1 MRFPK
6 CKGGENMKRV
16 WSAKSS
22 YILLS
27 VVIFLVGCVFL
38 IWPGISLTVLA
49 RVMGAILLLSGI
61 AKLFGYFS
69 NDLYRI
75 AFQFD
80 LAFGILTAAAG
91 MVILIFPQDAAEY
104 LTVLLSIFVI
114 VDALI
119 TVQNSIEARRFG
131 IREWWLLLLGS
142 IAAGVLGVAA
152 LVWPNAANL
161 LLMRITGVALMLDGI
176 QNIAVALLTISH
188 RRH

>member
-6 CKGGENMKRV
+6 YKGGENMKRV
-16 WSAKSS
+16 WIAKSS
-22 YILLS
+22 YILMS

-91 MVILIFPQDAAEY
+91 MVILIFPQDAAE
-104 LTVLLSIFVI
+104 
-114 VDALI
+114 
-119 TVQNSIEARRFG
+119 
-131 IREWWLLLLGS
+131 
-142 IAAGVLGVAA
+142 
-152 LVWPNAANL
+152 
-161 LLMRITGVALMLDGI
+161 
-176 QNIAVALLTISH
+176 
-188 RRH
+188 